1 MHCPFCR
8 HTDTKVIDS
17 RLAGEGEQIRRRRE
31 CLECGER
38 FTTYESAELNMP
50 RLVKRDGRREGF
62 DEEKLRRGVLFA
74 LEKRPV
80 KTEHVEQAINQI
92 KKRLMSCGDKE
103 VNTRRLGDWVMD
115 ELLKLDQVAY
125 IRFASVYL
133 SFEDMDAFRDT
144 IEQLEQGLS
153 PEARRHQIPL
163 IDPE

>member
-31 CLECGER
+31 CLDCGER

-80 KTEHVEQAINQI
+80 KTEHVEQAINQV
-92 KKRLMSCGDKE
+92 KKRLMSSGDKE
-103 VNTRRLGDWVMD
+103 INTRRLGDWVMD

-133 SFEDMDAFRDT
+133 SFEDMDAFRET

>member
-17 RLAGEGEQIRRRRE
+17 RLAGEGQQIRRRRE

-80 KTEHVEQAINQI
+80 KTEHVEQAITQI
-92 KKRLMSCGDKE
+92 KKRLMACGEKE
-103 VNTRRLGDWVMD
+103 VITRRLGDWVMD
-115 ELLKLDQVAY
+115 ELVKLDQVAY

-133 SFEDMDAFRDT
+133 SFEDMDAFRET